1 MIAKIVFY
9 LWVFLNLLLAIY
21 IFLELVLLLFALL
34 APKKHKK
41 KDMNGW
47 PKVTV
52 QLPVYNEKYVVE
64 RLIEAVCNLNYPKDR
79 IDIQVLDD
87 STDETSE
94 IIEKQIGPLQKEGIS
109 ITHVK
114 RKDRE
119 GFKAGALDHAMEF
132 CKGEFIAI
140 FDADFIPDPD
150 FLINAMPYF
159 QNEKIGFVQTR
170 WSHINEK
177 FSFITRAQAIML
189 NTHFSVEHLG
199 RSHSGAFI
207 NFNGTAGVWRKSCI
221 ESAGGWHAD
230 TLTEDLDLSFRAQ
243 MKGWKFKY
251 LFSVESPSELPVTV
265 DAYKTQQFRWS
276 KGAAECFR
284 KNVGKLWSSGSGFW
298 PKIVGT
304 AHMLNSSVFIV
315 VLLLILVSPA
325 VYWMTSEGMVDIASA
340 AFISNL
346 SLGMTASIALLF
358 FFGHL
363 MTSHSKWKEALF
375 FLPNFYLFLA
385 LSVSIS
391 AYMVFGIFQ
400 GFFGMRSDFNRTPK
414 YNIRIND
421 NRTLKLEYSFKKEQ
435 SILLVELIILIFGM
449 VILGTGVYD
458 RNFFMINYGLIICV
472 GYVLNV
478 FFPKRIFRF

>member
-9 LWVFLNLLLAIY
+9 LWVLLNLLLAIY
-21 IFLELVLLLFALL
+21 ILLELLLLLFALL
-34 APKKHKK
+34 APKKNPK
-41 KDMNGW
+41 KDLKEW

-52 QLPVYNEKYVVE
+52 QLPVFNEKYVVE
-64 RLIEAVCNLNYPKDR
+64 RLIEAVCALKYPKDLLE
-79 IDIQVLDD
+79 IQVLDD

-94 IIEKQIGPLQKEGIS
+94 IIAKQIASLQIKGIS
-109 ITHVK
+109 IKHVQ
-114 RKDRE
+114 RKDRK

-132 CKGEFIAI
+132 CEGEFIAI

-150 FLINAMPYF
+150 FLLNAIPYF

-221 ESAGGWHAD
+221 ENAGGWHDD

-251 LFSVESPSELPVTV
+251 LFNVESPSELPVTL

-284 KNVGKLWSSGSGFW
+284 KNIGKLWTSKSGIW

-304 AHMLNSSVFIV
+304 AHMLNSSVFII

-325 VYWMTSEGMVDIASA
+325 IYWMANEGMVDVASA

-358 FFGHL
+358 FLGHL
-363 MTSHSKWKEALF
+363 MTARSKWKEALF

-391 AYMVFGIFQ
+391 AYMVMGILQ
-400 GFFGMRSDFNRTPK
+400 GYFGMRSDFNRTPK

-421 NRTLKLEYSFKKEQ
+421 NRSLKLEYSFKKEQ
-435 SILLVELIILIFGM
+435 SILLVELIILGFGAL
-449 VILGTGVYD
+449 ILATGLYD
-458 RNFFMINYGLIICV
+458 RNFFMINYGLIICI

-478 FFPKRIFRF
+478 FFPKRIFRL